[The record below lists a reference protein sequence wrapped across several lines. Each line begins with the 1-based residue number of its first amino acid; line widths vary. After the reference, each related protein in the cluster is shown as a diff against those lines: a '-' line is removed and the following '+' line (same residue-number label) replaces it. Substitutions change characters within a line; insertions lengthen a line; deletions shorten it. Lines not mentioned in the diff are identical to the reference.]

1 VVRLGTRRALGLA
14 AVSAVAAAAAA
25 VALRHLGGVEALAG
39 IEIGASL
46 NAIFLAGMIVRETR
60 RGDRARRIDG
70 LLAGA
75 LGYIL
80 WFCVV
85 PLLNL
90 L

>member
-1 VVRLGTRRALGLA
+1 MHWRGSEVGAGLHALVLA
-14 AVSAVAAAAAA
+14 VMVS
-25 VALRHLGGVEALAG
+25 
-39 IEIGASL
+39 
-46 NAIFLAGMIVRETR
+46 RETR

-70 LLAGA
+70 LLACA

-85 PLLNL
+85 PLANL